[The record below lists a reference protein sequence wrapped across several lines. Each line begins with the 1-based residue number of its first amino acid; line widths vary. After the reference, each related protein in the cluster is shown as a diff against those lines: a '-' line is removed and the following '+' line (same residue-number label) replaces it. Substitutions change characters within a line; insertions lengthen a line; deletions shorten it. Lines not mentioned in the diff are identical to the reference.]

1 MRTRKNGDGILYV
14 VLKTAFLL
22 LILSSVSLA
31 QVAVIV
37 NKSVPIKSADASTI
51 FDIYS
56 LNAKEWSDGTPIIV
70 VVMKSSE
77 DTAQKFY
84 QYIGKRPLEMK
95 KLWMRAQL
103 SGEGKAPVAFGSD
116 EDVVAKV
123 ASTPGAIGFVRKL
136 RADSSVKTILII
148 E

>member
-1 MRTRKNGDGILYV
+1 MYV